1 MCLAL
6 ASPSH
11 VKHYNIVSQ
20 KVQIIPQRLI
30 ACNRFFIKLGLHR
43 VYLNYVGMLIYIPF
57 TNFSEDGSASQRAE
71 PKYDSCGIAIP
82 PPSHAA
88 PFPYFLR
95 TARQNKRQYLSTPT
109 AGLPPLTAHCTFSFF
124 SEDGSA
130 SQRAEPKYDS
140 RGIAIPPPSHLGSA
154 LYRLASPTI
163 LVHSSTLQNRQPST
177 ALVLLPA

>member
-11 VKHYNIVSQ
+11 VKHCNIVSQ

-71 PKYDSCGIAIP
+71 PKYDS
-82 PPSHAA
+82 
-88 PFPYFLR
+88 
-95 TARQNKRQYLSTPT
+95 
-109 AGLPPLTAHCTFSFF
+109 
-124 SEDGSA
+124 
-130 SQRAEPKYDS
+130 
-140 RGIAIPPPSHLGSA
+140 RGIAIPPPSRAVPFSYFSEDGSTKQEA
-154 LYRLASPTI
+154 ISKYAYCGISPRL
-163 LVHSSTLQNRQPST
+163 RRT
-177 ALVLLPA
+177 ALFPFFLRTAQQVKGQNLSMTPAGLRSRLRHT

>member
-1 MCLAL
+1 M
-6 ASPSH
+6 
-11 VKHYNIVSQ
+11 VSQ
-20 KVQIIPQRLI
+20 KLQIIPQRLMPR
-30 ACNRFFIKLGLHR
+30 NRFFIKLGLHSFC
-43 VYLNYVGMLIYIPF
+43 LNYVGMLIYIPF

-71 PKYDSCGIAIP
+71 PKYDSRGIAIP

-163 LVHSSTLQNRQPST
+163 LVHSSTLQNHQPST
-177 ALVLLPA
+177 ALVLPPA